1 MSLMIFRTQFFRLG
15 FGQGIYQLY
24 VNNILYTILSGKY
37 YRFYFLKK
45 YNHISESPWATVIIT
60 YLLDFRSKIGKY
72 YKMRASL
79 RQNWFNIHFSEHN
92 DPLTTKKH
100 RFSFEFI
107 WSQNTNKILLDNQT
121 SGLYFTGF
129 TGCKQH

>member
-1 MSLMIFRTQFFRLG
+1 MIFRTQFFRLG

-37 YRFYFLKK
+37 DRFYFLKK

-92 DPLTTKKH
+92 DPLTTKKTSFFVRIYLVAKH
-100 RFSFEFI
+100 EQNFVGQPDLWIIFCRF
-107 WSQNTNKILLDNQT
+107 
-121 SGLYFTGF
+121 
-129 TGCKQH
+129 